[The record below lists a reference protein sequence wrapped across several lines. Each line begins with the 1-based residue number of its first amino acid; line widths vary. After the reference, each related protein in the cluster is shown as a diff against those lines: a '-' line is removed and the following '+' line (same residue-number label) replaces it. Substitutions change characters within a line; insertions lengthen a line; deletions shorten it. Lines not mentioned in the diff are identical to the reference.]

1 MSATAGLW
9 MLAALAI
16 VLIVTGWPAWLSLI
30 AVASGFAAVGVLT
43 SAFPAAL
50 LGAFP
55 ARMLGLLE
63 NDLLQAL
70 PLYVFVGALLNH
82 LALATILFR
91 SGSYALRST
100 GGGTPLA
107 GLSLGILLAPMSG
120 SVGASIATLART
132 VLPRLRDA
140 GMPLDQ
146 STALICVTSTLGVVV
161 PPSLVLIL
169 LADTLMRAHTEAIN
183 MTHSGA
189 QIVNTQDVFI
199 GALAPAGILL
209 ALYAVIAWRNSR
221 SRTIVAP
228 TPAPSQRDCST
239 ACVAALLVLALLAAV
254 SLGYLYPVEG
264 AATGGVA
271 LLAYGIATR
280 TLRRDVLRNVLYD
293 TLAISG
299 ALFALLVGATTFTL
313 VVRAFGTDVWI
324 QTTLAQLHLAPRATL
339 GIALASLALCALV
352 LDAFE
357 IIFVVA
363 PILLP
368 QVLVQIPDVTWVA
381 VLTLL
386 ILQASFLM
394 PPFGYAVLM
403 TRNASRESVA
413 QDRLARALMPYLA
426 AQLAVLLLTL
436 AWPGVLLRHPSP
448 TALLE
453 YRDRDTT
460 PQTLEQQLERNAIDL
475 PLPDD
480 SSGDSTRK

>member
-1 MSATAGLW
+1 
-9 MLAALAI
+9 
-16 VLIVTGWPAWLSLI
+16 
-30 AVASGFAAVGVLT
+30 VA
-43 SAFPAAL
+43 
-50 LGAFP
+50 
-55 ARMLGLLE
+55 
-63 NDLLQAL
+63 
-70 PLYVFVGALLNH
+70 Y
-82 LALATILFR
+82 
-91 SGSYALRST
+91 
-100 GGGTPLA
+100 
-107 GLSLGILLAPMSG
+107 
-120 SVGASIATLART
+120 
-132 VLPRLRDA
+132 
-140 GMPLDQ
+140 
-146 STALICVTSTLGVVV
+146 
-161 PPSLVLIL
+161 
-169 LADTLMRAHTEAIN
+169 
-183 MTHSGA
+183 
-189 QIVNTQDVFI
+189 
-199 GALAPAGILL
+199 
-209 ALYAVIAWRNSR
+209 
-221 SRTIVAP
+221 
-228 TPAPSQRDCST
+228 
-239 ACVAALLVLALLAAV
+239 
-254 SLGYLYPVEG
+254 
-264 AATGGVA
+264 
-271 LLAYGIATR
+271 
-280 TLRRDVLRNVLYD
+280 VLYD
-293 TLAISG
+293 TLAISD

-480 SSGDSTRK
+480 ASGDSTRK